1 MTKGPIRL
9 DRSSSGVVIVCD
21 LCPWWS
27 AFRFTVS
34 GADDC
39 SCNHEESSHPELR
52 HRRDARDQRA
62 SKARKA
68 EATRRANREKSGTGS
83 KV

>member
-9 DRSSSGVVIVCD
+9 DRSSSGVVIVCE

-27 AFRFTVS
+27 AFRFTTS
-34 GADDC
+34 AADDC
-39 SCNHEESSHPELR
+39 ACAHEEGAHPELT
-52 HRRDARDQRA
+52 HRRDARRD
-62 SKARKA
+62 ARRR
-68 EATRRANREKSGTGS
+68 ATRRANRENSRPGS